1 MASKVQYTES
11 KKKTKQNEKELPS
24 RKKKDANNNNN
35 NKRERCL
42 QSRGLPAAMSNPRYS
57 CHPLSA
63 YAADAALSHSLA
75 LSVSATQHAA
85 QESE

>member
-24 RKKKDANNNNN
+24 RKKKDANNNN
-35 NKRERCL
+35 KRERCL

-57 CHPLSA
+57 CYPLSA
-63 YAADAALSHSLA
+63 YAADAALSRSR
-75 LSVSATQHAA
+75 SVSATQHAA